1 MLYSEAKGSFA
12 ITASPHGDS
21 VESSGRPGAH
31 SACEPNSADNLMLFD
46 GENDSVEVGRNSRQP
61 SKKNGTLAEHSFPVD
76 GNQNA
81 KEIGNS
87 AGFGRSKKAY
97 IRRNRSRTNRD
108 GGRSSSTDVLLARGG
123 HGSSLSVRHG
133 LKDSVGLVSEEND
146 QKIQK
151 FSSNGYSPTN
161 SDVVTV
167 SKTLPLHGQ
176 LDTVLD
182 GVKTVE
188 SSNNQVKDIQPNVGS
203 DVSALKNMHDGKHNS
218 EIVSDTQKATKDK
231 DFAVAEPVK
240 GPEEVSVSE
249 RVEIEP
255 RLHVSQAENP
265 AGSGQD
271 NGFGTQKGDD
281 KSVMNEGRDS
291 TAELGIKVLDSESSC
306 TQTNL
311 NLDGNNG
318 SVLYSNQRNNDSNGI
333 VKEHIPVL
341 DAKQPIEGGHTI
353 KEAKEV
359 KLDESSTSI
368 NEECNSGQGSH
379 KVNGFM
385 LKSEEEING
394 NASGLLDKVKNQN
407 QTEVDD
413 KTTDERME
421 AKGIAASEKEGK
433 KGILLSEDLNAKDR
447 NLSADSSI
455 IKLPDTSTSAAGV
468 SLPPEGQPLSDIN
481 VKASKAD
488 EDSIL
493 KEAQIIEVILSS
505 FFFPSICWLKECF
518 LSASIQFVVVVD
530 LFILLRRS
538 YLIN

>member
-76 GNQNA
+76 GNQSA
-81 KEIGNS
+81 KEIGDS
-87 AGFGRSKKAY
+87 AGFGRSRKAY

-133 LKDSVGLVSEEND
+133 LKDSVGLVSEENN

-151 FSSNGYSPTN
+151 FSSNGYSPTS

-167 SKTLPLHGQ
+167 SKTLPMHGQ
-176 LDTVLD
+176 VDTELDC
-182 GVKTVE
+182 VKTVE
-188 SSNNQVKDIQPNVGS
+188 SSNNQVKDVQPNVGS
-203 DVSALKNMHDGKHNS
+203 DVSAPKNLQDGKNNS
-218 EIVSDTQKATKDK
+218 ELVSDAQKATKDK

-240 GPEEVSVSE
+240 VPEEVSVSE

-255 RLHVSQAENP
+255 CLHVSQAEKTT
-265 AGSGQD
+265 GSGQD
-271 NGFGTQKGDD
+271 NGFGAQKGDD
-281 KSVMNEGRDS
+281 KSAMNEGQNS

-306 TQTNL
+306 TQTSL
-311 NLDGNNG
+311 SLDGNNG
-318 SVLYSNQRNNDSNGI
+318 SVLYTNQQNNDSNGI

-341 DAKQPIEGGHTI
+341 EAKRPIEGGQTV

-359 KLDESSTSI
+359 KVDESSTSI
-368 NEECNSGQGSH
+368 NEDCNSGQGSH
-379 KVNGFM
+379 KENGFM

-407 QTEVDD
+407 QTEVDA
-413 KTTDERME
+413 KITDERME
-421 AKGIAASEKEGK
+421 ANSNDGSEKEGK
-433 KGILLSEDLNAKDR
+433 KSILLSEDLNAKDR
-447 NLSADSSI
+447 NLCADSSVK
-455 IKLPDTSTSAAGV
+455 KLPDTSAAGV
-468 SLPPEGQPLSDIN
+468 SLPPEGQPLSDVN
-481 VKASKAD
+481 VKVSKAD

-493 KEAQIIEVILSS
+493 KEARIIEVILSS
-505 FFFPSICWLKECF
+505 FFLF
-518 LSASIQFVVVVD
+518 LDMLASIQFV
-530 LFILLRRS
+530 LYLLRIS